1 MLLAPMVAVM
11 PRAIAAVAGT
21 VGDVPLLA
29 AVSPLV
35 SLVAAGRRDA
45 VHPAAAAAVLDV
57 VVAAAAGPAA
67 GPAAGHAAAAAAAAE
82 IAYEPA
88 FVDEAGSCCRVT
100 TGEEAPRALGFVTLV
115 VWLAVTA
122 SAAAEQ
128 AASVRCCRTVF
139 GNACT
144 APAVGSEHG
153 SFATVEKSRET
164 TAGGIW
170 AASAENS

>member
-1 MLLAPMVAVM
+1 MLLAPTVAAM

-29 AVSPLV
+29 VVSPLV

-67 GPAAGHAAAAAAAAE
+67 GHAAAAAAAAAAAE

-115 VWLAVTA
+115 VWLAVTT

-128 AASVRCCRTVF
+128 AASVRCCRMVF

-153 SFATVEKSRET
+153 SFATVEKNRET
-164 TAGGIW
+164 TAGGIR